1 MNCRVIKRTFARKE
15 KRGEVKRRVQGIHQ
29 DPIALLFNGTLHSP
43 LHGCEHSS
51 QAPQFDHWPFWGGG
65 ATLAGAGQGGRSMH
79 TISSWSWPT
88 QTRPPN
94 AGAGFVQVRR
104 RVFIAKP
111 QVWEQA
117 DQADQAV
124 QPPWT
129 VQFVTL
135 TRAPVQLSP
144 PCCGGGLLHSLVW
157 HWHVSIFCGRD
168 FIINFHSSVGNDRRQ
183 VRCIA
188 TQYDSEI
195 RSESDTNSWS
205 PGSLRVASYG
215 R

>member
-1 MNCRVIKRTFARKE
+1 
-15 KRGEVKRRVQGIHQ
+15 
-29 DPIALLFNGTLHSP
+29 
-43 LHGCEHSS
+43 
-51 QAPQFDHWPFWGGG
+51 
-65 ATLAGAGQGGRSMH
+65 MH
-79 TISSWSWPT
+79 MISSWSCPT

-111 QVWEQA
+111 QVWEHA

-135 TRAPVQLSP
+135 TRVPVQLSP

-157 HWHVSIFCGRD
+157 HWHVSIFCRSNFQHYLSIPRLHD
-168 FIINFHSSVGNDRRQ
+168 RKDIYIITIYLITQSHSIYFVKKKLLTLITKFDHSWLVPLVKKKKNILKATINVINMYEPPH
-183 VRCIA
+183 VRCA
-188 TQYDSEI
+188 SANERDHVRTTVLQCRVGRVTKNST
-195 RSESDTNSWS
+195 RS
-205 PGSLRVASYG
+205 SLRQQD

>member
-1 MNCRVIKRTFARKE
+1 MLSQIVQACTVNSCFFESILQMFFEFWIDQNYYHDYEDIRKYLPPLQGRVHAC
-15 KRGEVKRRVQGIHQ
+15 QG
-29 DPIALLFNGTLHSP
+29 
-43 LHGCEHSS
+43 
-51 QAPQFDHWPFWGGG
+51 PQIDHWPVWGGG
-65 ATLAGAGQGGRSMH
+65 VVLAGAGQGGRSMH
-79 TISSWSWPT
+79 MISSWSCPT

-111 QVWEQA
+111 QVWEHA

-135 TRAPVQLSP
+135 TRVPVQLSP

-157 HWHVSIFCGRD
+157 HWHVSIFYKSN
-168 FIINFHSSVGNDRRQ
+168 FQLINFM
-183 VRCIA
+183 
-188 TQYDSEI
+188 T
-195 RSESDTNSWS
+195 
-205 PGSLRVASYG
+205 LR
-215 R
+215 